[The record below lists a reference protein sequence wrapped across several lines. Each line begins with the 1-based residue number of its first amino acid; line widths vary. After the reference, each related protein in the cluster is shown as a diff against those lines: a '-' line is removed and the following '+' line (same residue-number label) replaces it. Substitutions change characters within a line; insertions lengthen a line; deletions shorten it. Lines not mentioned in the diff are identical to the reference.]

1 MGECVQNNQKLVRGE
16 RGALA
21 RDGKDWRKLDRPI
34 SGCEFQCWPVLT
46 RFFSSFAREAG
57 TLTRAQLTVNLEL
70 ERTRGIRLFN

>member
-46 RFFSSFAREAG
+46 RF
-57 TLTRAQLTVNLEL
+57 LLWRATS
-70 ERTRGIRLFN
+70 TAT